1 MYGSDSQDSS
11 DLTMAERRTSN
22 EAALDGKSPIR
33 AAVLAALIEAPAH
46 GWDVARRANLRMGSA
61 WRVDPKH
68 IYPYLERLELDG
80 LVRSEQ
86 KAFERQPYVR
96 DVYYPTEKGK
106 QARHTWLAARPRT
119 NVFRS
124 DLHVRLGFSTEEDI
138 PDLLRALAERRLDI
152 LEEIE
157 RNEACETPRVSYV
170 GTIISLQ
177 CSAVD
182 KRLKAEMDWID
193 EACRELAAQREAR
206 LRE

>member
-1 MYGSDSQDSS
+1 M
-11 DLTMAERRTSN
+11 TMADRRTN
-22 EAALDGKSPIR
+22 KEAPLDGKSPIR

-61 WRVDPKH
+61 WRVEPKH
-68 IYPYLERLELDG
+68 IYPYLERLEVDG

-86 KAFERQPYVR
+86 KSFKRSPYVR

-106 QARHTWLAARPRT
+106 RARYEWLAARPKT
-119 NVFRS
+119 NVFRT

-157 RNEACETPRVSYV
+157 ENDACETLRVSYV
-170 GTIISLQ
+170 GMIISLQ

-182 KRLKAEMDWID
+182 KRLKAEMEWID
-193 EACRELAAQREAR
+193 EAARELEAR
-206 LRE
+206 REKPSQ

>member
-1 MYGSDSQDSS
+1 MVRLLKIRLIY
-11 DLTMAERRTSN
+11 LMAERGTSK
-22 EAALDGKSPIR
+22 ETRLDGKSPIR

-61 WRVDPKH
+61 WRVDARH
-68 IYPYLERLELDG
+68 IYPYLKQLEADG
-80 LVRSEQ
+80 LVCSEQ
-86 KAFERQPYVR
+86 QTFERQPYVR

-106 QARHTWLAARPRT
+106 QARRDWLATRPRT

-124 DLHVRLGFSTEEDI
+124 ELHVRLGFSTEEDI

-157 RNEACETPRVSYV
+157 ENAACETPRISYA
-170 GTIISLQ
+170 GSIMSLQ

-182 KRLKAEMDWID
+182 KRLKAEMEWID
-193 EACRELAAQREAR
+193 EACSELEAR
-206 LRE
+206 RDARLPR